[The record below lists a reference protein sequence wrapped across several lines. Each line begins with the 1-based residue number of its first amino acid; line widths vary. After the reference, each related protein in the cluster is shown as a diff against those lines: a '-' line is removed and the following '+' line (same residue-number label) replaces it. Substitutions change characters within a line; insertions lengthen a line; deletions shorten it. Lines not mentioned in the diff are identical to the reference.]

1 MEYYYVDV
9 FSNKVLSGNG
19 LVVVFIDD
27 RHIET
32 QILLK
37 LAQEFKQFETIF
49 LKQKESHVFEARIFT
64 VEEELEFAGHPIL
77 GAAASVHEHFFKGE
91 EQVEIRFKLAA
102 KEVSTFSKRQET
114 SYSVTMNQGSAS
126 YIGEIKEGE
135 EEVLR
140 ALGLKK
146 ENKSQKLP
154 LEVISTGLPYLI
166 VPLQS
171 GLEECKIQGPG
182 LESLLDK
189 HGAKFVYVF
198 DEKTLE
204 ARTWDNLGKVE
215 DVATGSAAG
224 PLCAYLIKHKLFSIN
239 QEIAIKQGGFVGRPS
254 ILKTWM
260 VAEEEDK
267 GEIMLEGEVAFLAEG
282 KIRELF

>member
-1 MEYYYVDV
+1 MDYYYVDV
-9 FSNKVLSGNG
+9 FSSKVLRGNG
-19 LVVVFIDD
+19 LVVVFLDKEM
-27 RHIET
+27 ET
-32 QILLK
+32 QILLE
-37 LAQEFKQFETIF
+37 LTQEFKQFETIF
-49 LKQKESHVFEARIFT
+49 LEPEERNIFKARIFT
-64 VEEELEFAGHPIL
+64 VEEELDFAGHPIL
-77 GAAASVHEHFFKGE
+77 GAAAVVHDHFFKEAE
-91 EQVEIRFKLAA
+91 EVEIGFKLAA
-102 KEVSTFSKRQET
+102 KEVSTFSKRQER
-114 SYSVTMNQGSAS
+114 SYSVTLNQGRPS

-135 EEVLR
+135 EELLK
-140 ALGLKK
+140 ALGLNK

-171 GLEECKIQGPG
+171 GLEACKIQGLG
-182 LESLLDK
+182 FESLLDRY
-189 HGAKFVYVF
+189 GAKFVYVF

-224 PLCAYLIKHKLFSIN
+224 PLCAYLIKHKLFSVN

-260 VAEEEDK
+260 VEEEKGK
-267 GEIMLEGEVAFLAEG
+267 GEIMLSGEVAFLAEG
-282 KIRELF
+282 RIREFS